1 MPPPPKELVSVRY
14 IVDDV
19 EAAIDFSI
27 TQLGFTPRS
36 SVAPAF
42 ADVMR
47 GHLRLLL
54 SGPASSAGCPMP
66 DGSRSE
72 PGGWNRIHLITGG
85 VQAEVRRLRR
95 AGLKFRND
103 ILTGPGS
110 AWVAFDDRAGNP
122 VGLFR
127 PAAPNHAS

>member
-14 IVDDV
+14 IVDV
-19 EAAIDFSI
+19 I
-27 TQLGFTPRS
+27 T
-36 SVAPAF
+36 
-42 ADVMR
+42 
-47 GHLRLLL
+47 
-54 SGPASSAGCPMP
+54 SG
-66 DGSRSE
+66 
-72 PGGWNRIHLITGG
+72 I
-85 VQAEVRRLRR
+85 QAEVRRLRL

-127 PAAPNHAS
+127 LTAPNHAS